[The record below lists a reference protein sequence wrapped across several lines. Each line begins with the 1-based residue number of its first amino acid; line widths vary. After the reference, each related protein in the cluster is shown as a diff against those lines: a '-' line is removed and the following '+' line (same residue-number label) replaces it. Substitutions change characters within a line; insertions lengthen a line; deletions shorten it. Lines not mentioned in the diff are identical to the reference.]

1 MATHKKIS
9 VDQFCVYYQVET
21 TFVYSLREHGLIE
34 LMRSDQGDMIGF
46 EQLAD
51 LEKYIR
57 LHYELEINMEG
68 LEAITHLLKRVQQL
82 QYELRRLQQGNAQQ

>member
-34 LMRSDQGDMIGF
+34 LMRSDQGDMIDF
-46 EQLAD
+46 EQFAD
-51 LEKYIR
+51 IEKYIR
-57 LHYELEINMEG
+57 LHYDLEINMEG
-68 LEAITHLLKRVQQL
+68 LEAITHLLNKVQQL
-82 QYELRRLQQGNAQQ
+82 QYELRRLQQGNA